1 MLQHFSTRFSEN
13 FPNKKS
19 VIGVIHLPALLGSP
33 LYDGNLKKIYEQA
46 LQEADIL
53 NRHTDGI
60 IIENFGDKPFF
71 PNSVPAE
78 TIATMAAIG
87 REVVRQTD
95 VPIGINV
102 LRNDAEAALA
112 IATAIEAHFI
122 RVNIHTHAVVA
133 DQGIIQGMAY
143 KTLRLRKALG
153 SKVLIFADVSVKHAN
168 PLTQKDLAVET
179 QDLSERGLADA
190 IIVSGT
196 RTGETTNANDLD
208 IVKQNTDLPILIGSG
223 TTPDNLD
230 TLSAA
235 NGFIVGSYF
244 KENGK
249 VTKPI
254 VEKRVKYLVEKVR
267 MF

>member
-1 MLQHFSTRFSEN
+1 MAQYFASSFTDI
-13 FPNKKS
+13 FPNKKN
-19 VIGVIHLPALLGSP
+19 VLGVIHLPALLGSP
-33 LYDGNLKKIYEQA
+33 LYDGNLKKIYKQA

-53 NRHTDGI
+53 AQYTDGI

-71 PNSVPAE
+71 PNRVPAE
-78 TIATMAAIG
+78 TIASMAAIG
-87 REVVRQTD
+87 REIVRQTD

-102 LRNDAEAALA
+102 LRNDAAAALA

-133 DQGIIQGMAY
+133 DQGIIQGRAY
-143 KTLRLRKALG
+143 ETLRLRKALG

-168 PLTQKDLAVET
+168 PLTQ

-208 IVKQNTDLPILIGSG
+208 IVRQNTNLPILIGSG
-223 TTPDNLD
+223 TTPENIG
-230 TLSAA
+230 TLAAA

-249 VTKPI
+249 VTNPI
-254 VEKRVKYLVEKVR
+254 AAHRVEHLVKIARNLA
-267 MF
+267 